1 MLRKERGATPMN
13 KMNLA
18 PRVSQQIAMT
28 PQLLQSIRLLQ
39 LSTLELEQELRQAL
53 ETNVM
58 LEGEDDDMSAIEVD
72 SQSGDDERQ
81 DVEVSGMDPSAE
93 SRVEADFDWSSRDSW
108 SGGEPP
114 ADADGECWEARIGA
128 APQTDA
134 RLAALEQL
142 QLVVRTERE
151 AALCA
156 AIIDAVDDNG
166 YLGQPLDGIALQS
179 ALQPLP
185 DDAEMGAA
193 LTLVQSVEPTGFAA
207 RDLRECLQLQIS
219 ATPAATPGR
228 TLAQTLVAEHLD
240 ALGAHDYA
248 ALGAELGVDA
258 LQLHAALD
266 LILSLNPKPASA
278 LAAGAEAALPD
289 LIVTGTPGSWRVEL
303 NAERLPRVRV
313 NGAYERMLGST
324 AHRAMRD
331 QLQEARW
338 LVRGLEM
345 RHDTLLRT
353 GRAIF
358 QRQQAFLENG
368 EEGMV
373 SLTLREIADSIGMH
387 ESTVCRVTSN
397 KWVATPWGV
406 YELKAFFPSQIAGRG
421 QESSGTA
428 VRAMIRRIIN
438 AENRTAPLSDGEI
451 TALLARQGIAVA
463 RRTVAKYREAMRIPP
478 VKERLPRPAAR
489 RQLTMAG

>member
-1 MLRKERGATPMN
+1 MN
-13 KMNLA
+13 KLHVQ
-18 PRVSQQIAMT
+18 PRISQQIAMT

-53 ETNVM
+53 EQNVM
-58 LEGEDDDMSAIEVD
+58 LEGDDDDMSAVD
-72 SQSGDDERQ
+72 VDEQAEADARQ
-81 DVEVSGMDPSAE
+81 DVEVTGIDAAADA
-93 SRVEADFDWSSRDSW
+93 RVEADFDWSSRDSW
-108 SGGEPP
+108 SGGEPS
-114 ADADGECWEARIGA
+114 ADADGESWEARIAG

-142 QLVVRTERE
+142 QLVVRNERE

-185 DDAEMGAA
+185 DDAEMAAA

-207 RDLRECLQLQIS
+207 RDLRECLQLQLA
-219 ATPAATPGR
+219 ATPADSAGR
-228 TLAQTLVAEHLD
+228 ALAQTLVADHLD
-240 ALGAHDYA
+240 ALAAHDYA
-248 ALGAELGVDA
+248 ALGATLGIDA
-258 LQLHAALD
+258 LDLHAALD
-266 LILSLNPKPASA
+266 LILSLNPKPGSA

-289 LIVTGTPGSWRVEL
+289 LVVIGTPGSWRVEL

-313 NGAYERMLGST
+313 NSTYERLLGGT

-358 QRQQAFLENG
+358 QRQQAFLEKG

-421 QESSGTA
+421 LESSGTA
-428 VRAMIRRIIN
+428 VKAMIRRIIN
-438 AENRTAPLSDGEI
+438 AENRASPLSDGEI
-451 TALLARQGIAVA
+451 TALLARQGVTVA

-478 VKERLPRPAAR
+478 VKERLPRDVGR
-489 RQLTMAG
+489 RLTMAG

>member
-1 MLRKERGATPMN
+1 MN
-13 KMNLA
+13 KLNIQ

-53 ETNVM
+53 EQNVM
-58 LEGEDDDMSAIEVD
+58 LEGDDDDMTAVD
-72 SQSGDDERQ
+72 VDEQADADARQ
-81 DVEVSGMDPSAE
+81 DVAVSGADPAADG
-93 SRVEADFDWSSRDSW
+93 RVEADFDWSSRDSW

-114 ADADGECWEARIGA
+114 AGDDGESWEARIAGA
-128 APQTDA
+128 SQTDA

-142 QLVVRTERE
+142 QLVVRSERE

-166 YLGQPLDGIALQS
+166 YLSQPLDGIALQA

-185 DDAEMGAA
+185 DGAEMAAA
-193 LTLVQSVEPTGFAA
+193 LALVQSVEPTGFAA
-207 RDLRECLQLQIS
+207 RDLRECLQLQL
-219 ATPAATPGR
+219 AATPTDSAGR
-228 TLAQTLVAEHLD
+228 ALAHTLVADHLD
-240 ALGAHDYA
+240 ALAAHDYA
-248 ALGAELGVDA
+248 ALGATLGVDA

-266 LILSLNPKPASA
+266 LILSLNPKPGSA
-278 LAAGAEAALPD
+278 LAAAADAALPD
-289 LIVTGTPGSWRVEL
+289 LIVSGTPGSWRVEL

-313 NGAYERMLGST
+313 NATYERLLGGT

-358 QRQQAFLENG
+358 QRQQAFLEKG

-387 ESTVCRVTSN
+387 ESTVCRVTTN

-421 QESSGTA
+421 LESSGTA
-428 VRAMIRRIIN
+428 VKAMIRRIIN
-438 AENRTAPLSDGEI
+438 AENRTSPLSDGEI
-451 TALLARQGIAVA
+451 TALLARQGVTVA

-478 VKERLPRPAAR
+478 VKERLPRDVGR
-489 RQLTMAG
+489 RLTMAG

>member
-1 MLRKERGATPMN
+1 MN
-13 KMNLA
+13 KLHVQ
-18 PRVSQQIAMT
+18 PRISQQIAMT

-53 ETNVM
+53 EQNVM
-58 LEGEDDDMSAIEVD
+58 LEGDDDDMSAVD
-72 SQSGDDERQ
+72 VDEQAEADARQ
-81 DVEVSGMDPSAE
+81 DVEVTGIDAAADA
-93 SRVEADFDWSSRDSW
+93 RVEADFDWSSRDSW
-108 SGGEPP
+108 SGGEPS
-114 ADADGECWEARIGA
+114 ADADGESWEARIAG

-142 QLVVRTERE
+142 QLVVRNERE

-179 ALQPLP
+179 ALQPSP
-185 DDAEMGAA
+185 DDAEMAAA

-207 RDLRECLQLQIS
+207 RDLRECLQLQLA
-219 ATPAATPGR
+219 ATPADSAGR
-228 TLAQTLVAEHLD
+228 ALAQTLVADHLD
-240 ALGAHDYA
+240 ALAAHDYA
-248 ALGAELGVDA
+248 ALGATLGVDA
-258 LQLHAALD
+258 LDLHAALD
-266 LILSLNPKPASA
+266 LILSLNPKPGSA

-289 LIVTGTPGSWRVEL
+289 LVVIGTPGSWRVEL

-313 NGAYERMLGST
+313 NSTYERLLGGT

-358 QRQQAFLENG
+358 QRQQAFLEKG

-421 QESSGTA
+421 LESSGTA
-428 VRAMIRRIIN
+428 VKAMIRRIIN
-438 AENRTAPLSDGEI
+438 AENRASPLSDGEI
-451 TALLARQGIAVA
+451 TALLARQGVTVA

-478 VKERLPRPAAR
+478 VKERLPRDVGR
-489 RQLTMAG
+489 RLTMAG